1 MYEYVK
7 ALVKYKKPNV
17 KFEELDVRKVIVRS
31 MMTIY
36 DEVYVQLRHPSL
48 TGIHTLI
55 FSDIEDKVSSQL
67 GTVTF
72 EDWLLANGNN
82 TLPTT
87 EGIPVVEENSAL
99 ARDAWQAGYNLD
111 LCVPN
116 GSPFNEAIDSD
127 KSDIWMTR
135 ADTDYIDVQGHCLAT
150 VNGLVHRLDADDQ
163 GVYIKEGGTS
173 FRKAKIASVG
183 LISFKTVG
191 KLHTATIKPE
201 DVYHVDPT
209 KHYSSSV
216 FIKVPFDTTNKVM
229 GIVIGGYLHLC
240 PNDVRVIG
248 DNAIRVNMKRLPI
261 LERYMTSK
269 YLIDQS
275 SMERFHKISDQNPT
289 DYNLNG
295 FNSNE
300 CMLELLT
307 LSQSF
312 VVGIEV
318 DHLTMTRHT
327 TGRTHLP
334 GRFYFD
340 EAPIY
345 PLMTELGLLPSYL
358 SKEEAGIWVIRID
371 NNLKQNRFIN
381 TTDFSAQEKVD
392 EKRVSSEA
400 QSYSRGDLIKW
411 THSSVSIE
419 IPK

>member
-7 ALVKYKKPNV
+7 ALVKHKKPNV
-17 KFEELDVRKVIVRS
+17 KFEELDVSKVAVRS

-48 TGIHTLI
+48 TGIQTLI

-72 EDWLLANGNN
+72 EAWLAANGND

-87 EGIPVVEENSAL
+87 PGVPVVESNSPL
-99 ARDAWQAGYNLD
+99 AKDAWQAGYKLD
-111 LCVPN
+111 LCVPS
-116 GSPFNEAIDSD
+116 GSPLNEAIDSD
-127 KSDIWMTR
+127 KTDIWMTR
-135 ADTDYIDVQGHCLAT
+135 PDTDYRDVQAHCLVT

-163 GVYIKEGGTS
+163 GAYIKDGGTS
-173 FRKAKIASVG
+173 FRKAKKAITG

-191 KLHTATIKPE
+191 KVHTATINPE
-201 DVYHVDPT
+201 DVYHIDPT

-216 FIKVPFDTTNKVM
+216 YIKVPFDTTNKVM

-261 LERYMTSK
+261 LERYMVSR

-275 SMERFHKISDQNPT
+275 SMERFHKVSDTNLT
-289 DYNLNG
+289 DYDLLE

-312 VVGIEV
+312 IVGIEV
-318 DHLTMTRHT
+318 DHLTMTRHA
-327 TGRTHLP
+327 TGRTGLP
-334 GRFYFD
+334 GRFYYD
-340 EAPIY
+340 EPPMY
-345 PLMTELGLLPSYL
+345 PLMTELGLLPSYM
-358 SKEEAGIWVIRID
+358 SEEEAGIWVVRID
-371 NNLKQNRFIN
+371 NNLRQNRFMN
-381 TTDFSAQEKVD
+381 TTDFSPQVKVD

-400 QSYSRGDLIKW
+400 QSFSKGDLIKW
-411 THSSVSIE
+411 THSTVSIKV
-419 IPK
+419 PT